1 MHNSEFSRSSTRPA
15 TISHRTARRWLRF
28 SLASALLVLYL
39 GRGDR
44 ETDIR
49 QFVIAGARARR
60 YLPKPRSGD
69 CDTDVTEVP
78 TQSSRLPAGQ
88 RPILHQDAMRR
99 ACHERQ
105 F

>member
-1 MHNSEFSRSSTRPA
+1 
-15 TISHRTARRWLRF
+15 
-28 SLASALLVLYL
+28 VLYL

-49 QFVIAGARARR
+49 HFVIAGACPRR
-60 YLPKPRSGD
+60 NLPKARCGD
-69 CDTDVTEVP
+69 CDTDVTELP

-88 RPILHQDAMRR
+88 CPILHQDAMRR